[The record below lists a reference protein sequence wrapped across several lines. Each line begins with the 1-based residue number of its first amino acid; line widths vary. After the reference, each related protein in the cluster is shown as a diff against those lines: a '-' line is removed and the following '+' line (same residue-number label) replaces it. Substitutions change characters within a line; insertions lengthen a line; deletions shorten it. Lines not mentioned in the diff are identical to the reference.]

1 VKRLAFWGAVCLFAV
16 VVQMAVTHRLIAPHI
31 DNYLYRITWT
41 ENLLARDMD
50 TGTGWRALTPHY
62 AWPIL
67 VTYGG
72 ALVALAI
79 AVGLTVWYYKM
90 QWERRAIASRE
101 AAVGLQEAQVRIEA
115 AEAERI
121 RKAAQKQMQ
130 EAREEVARC
139 REEAA
144 AQIKEANDR
153 LRGSVNTNIGR
164 QRTIQKLRERVTELE
179 EQVKI
184 GSC

>member
-1 VKRLAFWGAVCLFAV
+1 MKRLAFWGAVCIFAV
-16 VVQMAVTHRLIAPHI
+16 VVQIAVTHRLIAPHI

-79 AVGLTVWYYKM
+79 TIALIAWYYKM
-90 QWERRAIASRE
+90 QSERQAIARRE
-101 AAVGLQEAQVRIEA
+101 AAVGLQEEQVRIVM

-121 RKAAQKQMQ
+121 RKAAENREQ

-139 REEAA
+139 KQEAA

-153 LRGSVNTNIGR
+153 LQGSVSTNIGR